1 MDFYIDIGIAV
12 LLRLLR
18 DRRGIDRYYPA
29 LAKLEFSL
37 TQFKLSDE
45 KYAEFYARKYG
56 DGPAA
61 S

>member
-37 TQFKLSDE
+37 AQFKLSDE
-45 KYAEFYARKYG
+45 KYSEFYEAKYG
-56 DGPAA
+56 DRADGP
-61 S
+61 